1 MVKQIEWSVKAQ
13 DTFDGI
19 IAYLEK
25 EWTEREVINFVN
37 RVNEKLELLCV
48 FPRLGIPNSKKKNSY
63 RTLIHK
69 KVTLVYHYK
78 PIKKEIILITFWNNL
93 QNPKGLKY

>member
-1 MVKQIEWSVKAQ
+1 MVNQIEWSVKAQ
-13 DTFDGI
+13 DSFDGI
-19 IAYLEK
+19 INYLEK
-25 EWTEREVINFVN
+25 EWSQKEVISFVN
-37 RVNEKLELLCV
+37 RVNEKLELLRS
-48 FPRLGIPNSKKKNSY
+48 FPKMGVPNAKKKNSY

-78 PIKKEIILITFWNNL
+78 PVKKEIVLITFWNNL